1 MKFFGGGAGGKC
13 LLPFPDHIPPL
24 ETLTK
29 TSRDPCSSLLSWQVN
44 AEDKTIDGWVFRV
57 FNTSF
62 SLAVD
67 VVSYLYG
74 SDSSLRRVEVCPIV
88 QRPVLGELLTEL
100 L

>member
-1 MKFFGGGAGGKC
+1 MLHFA
-13 LLPFPDHIPPL
+13 DHILPL

-44 AEDKTIDGWVFRV
+44 AEDKTIDGWVFRA

-88 QRPVLGELLTEL
+88 QGAVLGESLTYLL
-100 L
+100 